1 LILIKVHADSAEY
14 WSGPSSKLI
23 RLIGGIRAAV
33 TRDPDK
39 FPAENEESLSGTAL
53 AEGRR
58 DEMSSCSRS
67 YRLRVSRRV
76 RLCWTLGDWASNGW
90 RRCRFFAGLTVGGY
104 GWRHH
109 PAVKMW
115 AGYEDALARYGL
127 EVCRAWTEEGRAD
140 TCRLTLL
147 RDLADGCA
155 VRHLRTQDELGGAG
169 DLPPWLGDE
178 ALHASHRSALLR
190 KDPEYYGALF
200 NDPPGLPYVWPSSDR
215 KPCREPAGIGRARR

>member
-1 LILIKVHADSAEY
+1 MQSFLPFAGFAE
-14 WSGPSSKLI
+14 S
-23 RLIGGIRAAV
+23 AAV
-33 TRDPDK
+33 LDPRRLGK
-39 FPAENEESLSGTAL
+39 QRVEAL
-53 AEGRR
+53 QI
-58 DEMSSCSRS
+58 
-67 YRLRVSRRV
+67 LR
-76 RLCWTLGDWASNGW
+76 
-90 RRCRFFAGLTVGGY
+90 GLTVEGY

-115 AGYEDALARYGL
+115 AGYEEALVRYGL

-155 VRHLRTQDELGGAG
+155 VLRVRTQDELGSAG

-190 KDPEYYGALF
+190 KDAEYYGALF
-200 NDPPGLPYVWPSSDR
+200 NDSPDLPYVWPSSDR
-215 KPCREPAGIGRARR
+215 KPCRERAEVGRARR